1 MCLKNGQHIVEAMYS
16 RKAGGA
22 RGAGLG
28 AFAMESGSTVALIV
42 AAGRGERSG
51 QDGPKQFATVGGRAM
66 VAHSHAALSAHPAI
80 DRVVVVIGAG
90 QQDLLQAAVG
100 DVEWVEG
107 GATRRESVLRGLE
120 HLVGGDVARVL
131 IHDAARPFVPGPVVD
146 RLVAA
151 LNAAE
156 GAVPA
161 LPVADTLARGTSPFV
176 SSEVGLGETVARDA
190 LYRIQTPQA
199 FRFDAIIGAHRAW
212 PANADATD
220 DAQIARASGHDVL
233 LVEGD
238 RMLEKLTYPSDFAE
252 AETRM
257 TSAPEYR
264 TASGYDVHRLAAG
277 EELWLGGVRIPHD
290 KGLAGHSDADVAL
303 HAITDALL
311 GTIAAGDIGTHFPP
325 SDPQWKGADS
335 AQFLQHAASLVEAEG
350 GRVTFIDLTL
360 ICEAPKIGPNR
371 DAMRAR
377 IGDLLRLPVARVSIK
392 ATTTERLGFTGRGE
406 GIAAQ
411 AVVTVRFR
419 GDSSI

>member
-1 MCLKNGQHIVEAMYS
+1 
-16 RKAGGA
+16 
-22 RGAGLG
+22 
-28 AFAMESGSTVALIV
+28 MESGTTVALIV

-51 QDGPKQFATVGGRAM
+51 QDGPKQFAAVAGRAM
-66 VAHSHAALSAHPAI
+66 VAHSHTALSAHPAI

-90 QQDLLQAAVG
+90 QQDLLRAAVG
-100 DVEWVEG
+100 DAEWVEG
-107 GATRRESVLRGLE
+107 GATRRESVLLGLE
-120 HLVGGDVARVL
+120 YLADGRVTRVL
-131 IHDAARPFVPGPVVD
+131 IHDAARPFVPDAVVD
-146 RLVAA
+146 RLVSALDEAA
-151 LNAAE
+151 
-156 GAVPA
+156 GAIPA
-161 LPVADTLARGTSPFV
+161 LPVADTLARNASPSPSVLGNMV
-176 SSEVGLGETVARDA
+176 SRDG

-199 FRFDAIIGAHRAW
+199 FRFDAILDAHRAW
-212 PANADATD
+212 PAEAEATD
-220 DAQIARASGHDVL
+220 DAQIARASGHDVI

-252 AETRM
+252 AEARM
-257 TSAPEYR
+257 TPMPDYR
-264 TASGYDVHRLAAG
+264 SASGYDVHRLAMG

-325 SDPQWKGADS
+325 SDPQWRGADS
-335 AQFLQHAASLVEAEG
+335 AQFLQHAASLIADAG
-350 GRVTFIDLTL
+350 GAITFVDLTL
-360 ICEAPKIGPNR
+360 ICEAPKIGPHR
-371 DAMRAR
+371 EAMRAR

-411 AVVTVRFR
+411 AVATVRFR